1 MNLKSIAAGLVSA
14 LAVASA
20 SAAPVIT
27 RTAFFTENI
36 GPNINFGPSA
46 GQYLQLDLGYN
57 SSGSAASASAF
68 ARYSL
73 NPSVVLPLFYYSGG
87 IFPGGNF
94 DIFSSNVTRTAAWNV
109 SVTDN
114 TGTGTG
120 ILPAIASP
128 EFIPLLA
135 NLQVLANG
143 TTPTL
148 NWVLPD
154 LTGFDVDRIRVRVI
168 DAASDIQIFASV
180 NLAANATSYVI
191 PTGVLQNGRNY
202 EFRVL
207 LEDLENGFLENR
219 SNTFVEYSA
228 VPEPTTAA
236 LLGLALLG
244 IVASNRRRQP

>member
-1 MNLKSIAAGLVSA
+1 MNLKSIAAGLMSA
-14 LAVASA
+14 LTVAAA

-36 GPNINFGPSA
+36 GPNVNFGPSA
-46 GQYLQLDLGYN
+46 GQYLQLDLGYS
-57 SSGSAASASAF
+57 SSGSAASAF
-68 ARYSL
+68 ATATYSL

-94 DIFSSNVTRTAAWNV
+94 DIFTSNVTRTAAWNV
-109 SVTDN
+109 RVTDN

-135 NLQVLANG
+135 NLQVLGNG

-168 DAASDIQIFASV
+168 DALTDIQIFTSV
-180 NLAANATSYVI
+180 NLAANATSYVL
-191 PTGVLQNGRNY
+191 PSGVLQNGRNY

-219 SNTFVEYSA
+219 SNTFIQYSA
-228 VPEPTTAA
+228 VPEPAMA
-236 LLGLALLG
+236 VLLGLALLG
-244 IVASNRRRQP
+244 CAATKRRRQD